1 MQADIPLILSTLL
14 LGLFCVV
21 GLVEHSLY
29 GGLNRVYYTHGLP
42 FVIRRIP
49 VTASHEDIPPESLLQ
64 AQFQSA
70 LIGSLIFQQIAPNTY
85 GFRRRFF
92 QPALFPGN
100 LMHGMLLFDRENG
113 QVVLKGFINVL
124 ILLLVLAVGVFSVL
138 GPFPGLFRLLPLAVV
153 GLVIGIP
160 LLMEARRC
168 ARLALFAAG
177 AWKTIPG
184 KAASL

>member
-1 MQADIPLILSTLL
+1 MHADIPLILSSLL

-29 GGLNRVYYTHGLP
+29 GGWNRVYYTHGLP

-49 VTASHEDIPPESLLQ
+49 VTAYHQDIPPVSLLQ

-92 QPALFPGN
+92 QSALFPDN
-100 LMHGMLLFDRENG
+100 LIHGMLLFDRENG
-113 QVVLKGFINVL
+113 RVVLKGFINVL
-124 ILLLVLAVGVFSVL
+124 VLLLVLAVGVFSAL
-138 GPFPGLFRLLPLAVV
+138 GPFPGWFRLLPFAIV
-153 GLVIGIP
+153 GLVIGTP
-160 LLMEARRC
+160 LLMESRRC
-168 ARLALFAAG
+168 VKLAGFAAS
-177 AWKTIPG
+177 AWNTIPE

>member
-1 MQADIPLILSTLL
+1 MHADIPLFLSSLL

-29 GGLNRVYYTHGLP
+29 GGWNRVYYTHGLP
-42 FVIRRIP
+42 FVIQRIP
-49 VTASHEDIPPESLLQ
+49 VTADQQDIPPVSLLQ
-64 AQFQSA
+64 DQFRSA
-70 LIGSLIFQQIAPNTY
+70 LIGSLVFQQIAPNTH

-92 QPALFPGN
+92 QSALVPNN

-113 QVVLKGFINVL
+113 RVVLKGFINVL
-124 ILLLVLAVGVFSVL
+124 VPLLVLAIGVFSVL
-138 GPFPGLFRLLPLAVV
+138 GPFPGLFRLLPLAIV

-160 LLMEARRC
+160 LLMEHRRC
-168 ARLALFAAG
+168 VTLARFAAST
-177 AWKTIPG
+177 WNTIPE

>member
-1 MQADIPLILSTLL
+1 MRADIPLILPSLL

-42 FVIRRIP
+42 FVIQRIP
-49 VTASHEDIPPESLLQ
+49 VAASHQDIPQVSLLQ
-64 AQFQSA
+64 AQFRSA

-92 QPALFPGN
+92 QPALFPDF

-113 QVVLKGFINVL
+113 RVVLKGFINL
-124 ILLLVLAVGVFSVL
+124 WIPLLVLAVGIFSVL
-138 GPFPGLFRLLPLAVV
+138 GPFPGLFRLLPLAIV
-153 GLVIGIP
+153 GLVIGLP
-160 LLMEARRC
+160 LLMERGRCMKLAR
-168 ARLALFAAG
+168 FAASV
-177 AWKTIPG
+177 WNTIPE
-184 KAASL
+184 KAIR